1 MIRPGDLEPQAGQEA
16 RLEGTRP
23 QESRPQASREPPD
36 TLAGTIERVTF
47 HNAETGFCVLKVQ
60 AAGKR
65 DLVPV
70 VGHAPAIAAGEW
82 IAAAGRWT
90 SDRQHGLQFRAET
103 LRVTPPTGREGIV
116 RYLASGQMRGIGPAM
131 AQRIVALFGADT
143 FAVIE
148 AEPGRLTEVEGIG
161 PKRAARILRGWAEQK
176 RVREIM
182 IFLHAHGV
190 GTARAVRIF
199 RTYGRDAIAV
209 MTQDPY
215 RLARDIRGIGFRTA
229 DAIAMRLGMAR
240 EAPQR
245 LRAGVTFALQ
255 TATDEGHC
263 GLPTERL
270 VALAQRLLEVEPDLI
285 RLAIALELRG
295 ADVVADTIAV
305 GTSGSE
311 TCLFLKGLH
320 GAERAIAD
328 RLIDRRDGPPPWPAI
343 DLARAIPW
351 VEGRTGKT
359 LSPSQAAA
367 IGTMLAARLCVLTG
381 GPGVGKTSTLDSLLR
396 ILVAKGVRVLLAAPT
411 GRAAKRMTE
420 QTGLPARTLH
430 RLLEVDPARG
440 GFARDAENPL
450 DCDLLVVDEAS
461 MIDVPLMNA
470 LLKAVPERAA
480 LLLVGDVDQLP
491 SVGPGQVLADLIA
504 SERVPVARLTEVFR
518 QAAASRIVVNA
529 HRINRG
535 LMPEARPPVP
545 EARPPV
551 PESGPPGPEAESPG
565 PGGVSPDAAADF
577 YWIAVDD
584 PEIGLDRLIEVVTR
598 RIPARFGLDPLR
610 DIQVLTPM
618 LRGVL
623 GSRNL
628 NHALQQVLN
637 PPPETAVERFGWRF
651 APGDRVMETQ
661 NDYDRDVFNG
671 DLGRVVRLEAEDQAV
686 IVAFD
691 GREVAYPYG
700 ELDTLVPAFATT
712 IHKSQGSEYPAV
724 VIPIV
729 NQHFTMLARNLLYT
743 AVTRGRQLV
752 VLVGQPRAIR
762 TAVSGSRQTRRWTKL
777 GQWLRER
784 G

>member
-1 MIRPGDLEPQAGQEA
+1 MRPGDLEPQARE
-16 RLEGTRP
+16 
-23 QESRPQASREPPD
+23 ASRGPEPRD
-36 TLAGTIERVTF
+36 TLAGTVERVTF

-60 AAGKR
+60 AAGRR

-82 IAAAGRWT
+82 IAASGRWT

-103 LRVTPPTGREGIV
+103 LRVTPPTGREGIE
-116 RYLASGQMRGIGPAM
+116 RYLASGPMRGIGAAM
-131 AQRIVALFGADT
+131 ARRIVARFGADT

-161 PKRAARILRGWAEQK
+161 PKRAARILRGWAEQ
-176 RVREIM
+176 RLVREIM
-182 IFLHAHGV
+182 VFLHAHGV

-199 RTYGRDAIAV
+199 RTYGREAIAV

-215 RLARDIRGIGFRTA
+215 RLARDVRGIGFRTA

-263 GLPTERL
+263 ALPTERL

-295 ADVVADTIAV
+295 ADVVADTID
-305 GTSGSE
+305 GE

-320 GAERAIAD
+320 GAERTIAE
-328 RLIDRRDGPPPWPAI
+328 RLLARRDGAPPWPAI
-343 DLARAIPW
+343 DPARAIPW
-351 VEGRTGKT
+351 VEARTGRT
-359 LSPSQAAA
+359 LSPSQGAALA
-367 IGTMLAARLCVLTG
+367 TLLAARLCVLTG

-440 GFARDAENPL
+440 GFARDADNPL
-450 DCDLLVVDEAS
+450 ACDLLVVDEAS

-535 LMPEARPPVP
+535 LMPEALPPVP
-545 EARPPV
+545 EAVPPV
-551 PESGPPGPEAESPG
+551 PEAVPPLREGASAH
-565 PGGVSPDAAADF
+565 AAADF

-584 PEIGLDRLIEVVTR
+584 PEIGLARLIEVVTR

-610 DIQVLTPM
+610 DVQVLTPM

-628 NHALQQVLN
+628 NHELQRVLN

-651 APGDRVMETQ
+651 SPGDRVMETQ

-671 DLGRVVRLEAEDQAV
+671 DLGRVVRLDAEDQAV
-686 IVAFD
+686 IVSFE

-762 TAVSGSRQTRRWTKL
+762 TAVSGSRQDRRWTRL